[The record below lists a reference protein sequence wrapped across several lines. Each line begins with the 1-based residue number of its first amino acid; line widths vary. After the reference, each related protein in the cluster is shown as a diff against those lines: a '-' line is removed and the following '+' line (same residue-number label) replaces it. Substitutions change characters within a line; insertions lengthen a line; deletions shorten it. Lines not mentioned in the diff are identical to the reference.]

1 MNSLCNKG
9 LTLKKVL
16 LLGLVLMVS
25 NSSSA
30 FEPNSLLGTW
40 KCQSYEIG
48 EGEEAFVLDQYVY
61 YYPAGDYKHQAV
73 WAMKHVPE
81 FWFKITS
88 KGTWLLE
95 GKKIVTEVQS
105 SDINETSNPQFFTEK
120 SLFYFKESFA
130 LPKGETIVELINVSN
145 EKLDIRHLNSESIE
159 SCKKQ
164 G

>member
-1 MNSLCNKG
+1 M
-9 LTLKKVL
+9 KKVL
-16 LLGLVLMVS
+16 LLGIVIMVS
-25 NSSSA
+25 NFASA

-48 EGEEAFVLDQYVY
+48 EGEEAFVLDQYVHY
-61 YYPAGDYKHQAV
+61 YSEGVYEHQAL

-88 KGTWLLE
+88 KGTWYLE
-95 GKKIVTEVQS
+95 GKKIITEVQS
-105 SDINETSNPQFFTEK
+105 SDINETSNPKFFTEK

-130 LPKGETIVELINVSN
+130 LPKGETIVDLINVSN
-145 EKLDIRHLNSESIE
+145 EKLDIRHLNSETIE